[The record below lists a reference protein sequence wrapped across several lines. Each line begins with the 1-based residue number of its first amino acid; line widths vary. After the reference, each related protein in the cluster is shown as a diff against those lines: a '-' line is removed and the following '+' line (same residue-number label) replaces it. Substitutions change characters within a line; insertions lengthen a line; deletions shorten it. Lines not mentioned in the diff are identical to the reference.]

1 MKLWTVWHQLNA
13 SRSEWKWYNLPWNIQ
28 SNYWLWLTMTH
39 YDSLVWL
46 LQGGI
51 SKNCKPYLS
60 PSQTALGCQNGS
72 LQCELLLRL
81 FIMSLLSTLSS
92 HHQPSQIS
100 LKVYF
105 ASIVCTCL
113 HQSHPRSSID
123 LFCNQS
129 TFWSFLVTVTVSRP
143 PRQSLVRKRK
153 CGKLCDTRPPV
164 TFPAAVQLN
173 YICDYAQLLNL
184 PWEFARVVDTR
195 GPFCRCV
202 CSATQ
207 TSRTHSEFDY
217 NKIKTV

>member
-1 MKLWTVWHQLNA
+1 
-13 SRSEWKWYNLPWNIQ
+13 
-28 SNYWLWLTMTH
+28 MTH
-39 YDSLVWL
+39 LSDS
-46 LQGGI
+46 
-51 SKNCKPYLS
+51 SKVESVNKCRPYLS

-72 LQCELLLRL
+72 LQCELLLTL

-184 PWEFARVVDTR
+184 PRRIRKSSGYSRSFLSLCMLSNTDPSHTFRVRLQQNKDR
-195 GPFCRCV
+195 
-202 CSATQ
+202 
-207 TSRTHSEFDY
+207 RT
-217 NKIKTV
+217 